1 MFHSFLKV
9 LSSLWVHFIDRVSV
23 AFLFLLVIWF
33 LFCKFQI
40 IHYNLNACTF
50 YLASLVA
57 QLVKNP
63 PAMQETWV
71 WSLGWEDSLE
81 EGMVT
86 HSNILAWRIPMDS
99 NAWRATVHG
108 TPKDTAEWL
117 STHIPSISVLI
128 LSAIKKGTA
137 IVLIDLCLRKE
148 NLKQISNKSCKINRE
163 HYNKVRKRRD
173 LPQEIF
179 TRDSIMKCQRL
190 FCM

>member
-1 MFHSFLKV
+1 MFHSFLKA

-71 WSLGWEDSLE
+71 WSLGWEDPLE
-81 EGMVT
+81 KGKAT
-86 HSNILAWRIPMDS
+86 HFSILAWRISWTHKESAGLNNCFFSLFFYGALRTELCWVFQSCPMRVWPLQVRPRTS
-99 NAWRATVHG
+99 Q
-108 TPKDTAEWL
+108 
-117 STHIPSISVLI
+117 PSHPTGYAS
-128 LSAIKKGTA
+128 SE
-137 IVLIDLCLRKE
+137 C
-148 NLKQISNKSCKINRE
+148 
-163 HYNKVRKRRD
+163 
-173 LPQEIF
+173 F
-179 TRDSIMKCQRL
+179 L
-190 FCM
+190 FYFV